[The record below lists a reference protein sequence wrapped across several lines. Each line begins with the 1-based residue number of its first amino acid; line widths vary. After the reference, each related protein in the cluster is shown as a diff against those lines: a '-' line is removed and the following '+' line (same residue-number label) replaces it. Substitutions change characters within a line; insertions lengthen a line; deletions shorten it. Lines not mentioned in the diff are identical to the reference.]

1 MLFIHK
7 ENFYKINKQDESI
20 VEVEK
25 IRLKNILKSD
35 LNLKGIYYSLDD
47 HNIFKRID
55 RYHHRILLLIIFC
68 LLSGLNLFEIGFN
81 IYFFIDKRNSDQF
94 DKKLRIATIFPN
106 IIYIFLIQILAT
118 FLVVKRKV
126 ETLIYY

>member
-1 MLFIHK
+1 MLFKQK

-25 IRLKNILKSD
+25 IHLKNILKSE
-35 LNLKGIYYSLDD
+35 LNLKRIYYNLDD
-47 HNIFKRID
+47 HNLFKRID
-55 RYHHRILLLIIFC
+55 RYSRRIRLLIFFS
-68 LLSGLNLFEIGFN
+68 LLTALNLFEIIFN
-81 IYFFIDKRNSDQF
+81 IYFFINKKNSDQF
-94 DKKLRIATIFPN
+94 NKELRIATIFPN
-106 IIYIFLIQILAT
+106 IFYIFLIQLLAT